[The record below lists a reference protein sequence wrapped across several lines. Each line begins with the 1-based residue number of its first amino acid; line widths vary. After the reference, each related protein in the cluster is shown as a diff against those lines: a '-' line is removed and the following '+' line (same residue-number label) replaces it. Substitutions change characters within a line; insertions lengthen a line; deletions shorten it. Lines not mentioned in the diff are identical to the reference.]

1 MESLF
6 EKEIKIIDNKCFWD
20 DYKLEAMKRDAY
32 LKEDFHVVQNS
43 IMAKSFMIFEVNI
56 YVPDRC
62 MKYYMQGQTASSMA
76 VKWISFCVD
85 DSIFWCRSWT
95 GYIVYRAQFIQEG
108 DNYRIIKLF
117 VNNDPKQVDC
127 NYFKLSNKN
136 DIIFDF
142 LLLLHPGKAIVP
154 SMHMLG
160 FENKMICLAK
170 EYAYDSIENADDLP
184 EVVESV
190 IDNFMCGVSWVCEN
204 YATFPTPW
212 NEEFFQS
219 KLDVA
224 VENYLADYL
233 KEIEWVEPVSED
245 DIQNF
250 KDSLCLDFKSGA
262 IKAVECVKYIHLPEN
277 ETIDNFLGE
286 GTIFASIK

>member
-1 MESLF
+1 
-6 EKEIKIIDNKCFWD
+6 
-20 DYKLEAMKRDAY
+20 MKRDAY

-170 EYAYDSIENADDLP
+170 EYAYESIENADDLP

-250 KDSLCLDFKSGA
+250 KDSLCFDFKSGA
-262 IKAVECVKYIHLPEN
+262 IKAIECVKYIHLPEN
-277 ETIDNFLGE
+277 EVIESIFGE
-286 GTIFASIK
+286 GTIFSSTK